1 MKSTAF
7 HKVSKPPRGYLSSFG
22 QFLFDSYESQQR
34 LESKLDVILSFLS
47 GDPVVDKK
55 TYEYVMKELVQGN
68 RKPFEE
74 YFKNG
79 GKVPKKEIS

>member
-7 HKVSKPPRGYLSSFG
+7 HKVSKPPRVFLSPLG
-22 QFLFDSYESQQR
+22 QSLLESQHR

-68 RKPFEE
+68 RKPFDE

-79 GKVPKKEIS
+79 GKVPKKEISG